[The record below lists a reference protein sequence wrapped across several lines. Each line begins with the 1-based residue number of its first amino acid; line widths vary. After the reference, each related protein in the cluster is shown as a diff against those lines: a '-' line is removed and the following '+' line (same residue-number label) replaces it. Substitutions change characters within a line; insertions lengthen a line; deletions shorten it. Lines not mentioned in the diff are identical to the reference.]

1 MGISKKQL
9 VSAAGKLKNYTD
21 TTLDGRLSKIGMNFT
36 SEDGFGNLRWY
47 NGHFQ
52 IFDTA
57 TESWVDTSVSPEN
70 VYVFNMLP
78 QAMQNICCIYD
89 SDIQRYKLKFKEPN
103 DTVVDGQII
112 CAVDKVII
120 RRKLNSA
127 PENETDGELVA
138 EIRRKNFGDYTN
150 KWYIDDSLVPNLGDI
165 YYYKAFPISTTGFA
179 NYSASNEVG
188 PIVCKDYILYGLKID
203 QNESDPESMIT
214 YIEDNASFTKAGMD
228 YTNDKF
234 NYGDWESAWFI
245 KNLKP
250 CMLKYDGTVDYELDK
265 NDYTKKA
272 DGTPSDISDTSYE
285 GNVMVGIPT
294 VWIKVEVDETGDIA
308 TFYISDKQLDDEYH
322 AYAHTDANGN
332 IMPYTYI
339 AAYNSCLIDG
349 KLRSLSNRSLNV
361 GTNAKQEI
369 DYAKAN
375 NLQDQN
381 IWYTETFSELQLINI
396 LLLLIGKSTNGQAV
410 FGTGVSSGS
419 VASGVMNTKGLF
431 WGSNNN
437 TTGVKIFGIEHWW
450 GNQCRRIAGWMY
462 VNGVQK
468 VKLTYGQHDGST
480 TDGYNISSDGYISL
494 DDSAITGTDGTSGAY
509 IKKMKFTKFGIIPVT
524 GGASSSTYYCDGFF
538 AEYGTTYAYVGGIYG
553 AMNGIFVANLCLPW
567 TDGGTHANASLS
579 CKPLAS

>member
-120 RRKLNSA
+120 RRKLNSV
-127 PENETDGELVA
+127 PENETDGELVV

-150 KWYIDDSLVPNLGDI
+150 KWYIDDSLVPNLGDA

-228 YTNDKF
+228 YTNGKF

-250 CMLKYDGTVDYELDK
+250 CMLKYDGMVDYELDK
-265 NDYTKKA
+265 NDYTKKL
-272 DGTPSDISDTSYE
+272 DGSDSDVANTDYE
-285 GNVMVGIPT
+285 GNAMIGVP
-294 VWIKVEVDETGDIA
+294 KVYWKIVDNGDDTANIY
-308 TFYISDKQLDDEYH
+308 FSDKKVDDDFH
-322 AYAHTDANGN
+322 CWSHVDNNGN
-332 IMPYTYI
+332 EIDYCYMPI
-339 AAYNSCLIDG
+339 YNGSVVDTRI
-349 KLRSLSNRSLNV
+349 RSLSGRTPVSGYTV
-361 GTNAKQEI
+361 SGEI
-369 DYAKAN
+369 NYAKAN
-375 NLQDQN
+375 NVGDDI
-381 IWYTETFSELQLINI
+381 IWYTEVFCDRMLIN
-396 LLLLIGKSTNGQAV
+396 LLLILIAKSTATQTIFGAGNNNSSGVTATGTLDTRGLFYGKTDNTAVKV
-410 FGTGVSSGS
+410 FG
-419 VASGVMNTKGLF
+419 M
-431 WGSNNN
+431 
-437 TTGVKIFGIEHWW
+437 EHWW
-450 GNQCRRIAGWMY
+450 GNQYRRIAGWIY
-462 VNGVQK
+462 DNGVQK
-468 VKLTYGQHDGST
+468 IKMTYGQSDGST
-480 TDGYNISSDGYISL
+480 VDGYNLDGSGYNEIESSAVSGTFGGYIS
-494 DDSAITGTDGTSGAY
+494 
-509 IKKMKFTKFGIIPVT
+509 KMKYTEFGPIPLETNGSSTTYYSDNIYASSGSWYAIVGGGSGYGAGCGAF
-524 GGASSSTYYCDGFF
+524 GGALNYTVDRTSWDF
-538 AEYGTTYAYVGGIYG
+538 
-553 AMNGIFVANLCLPW
+553 
-567 TDGGTHANASLS
+567 NASLS
-579 CKPLAS
+579 CKPLASI